1 MLGCK
6 GIVVKCEAAI
16 FFPAV
21 DCTIFFFFII
31 QFDIEKFSVHYVD
44 YFLFT
49 LTSPLVTFQPVTA
62 VTSTRETS
70 DMVKANLRATI
81 GVF

>member
-21 DCTIFFFFII
+21 DCTIFFFII
-31 QFDIEKFSVHYVD
+31 QFDIENFSVHYVD

-49 LTSPLVTFQPVTA
+49 LTTPLVTFQPVTA

-81 GVF
+81 GAF